1 MRVRMHI
8 SMVMAVYFSMIVSI
22 CLSVIVHGFMLMLTD
37 MVMYMCMLMRMGMFM
52 FMTVC
57 IYVRM
62 LVTMVVCMSL
72 HRDFQAFLLRS
83 ADGYLCVGSDNPA
96 FQCVPKFHMNAGKP
110 QCIHSGSK
118 FFAVWKQIRQS
129 AHQHVSGSA
138 ILSFEI

>member
-1 MRVRMHI
+1 MHV
-8 SMVMAVYFSMIVSI
+8 SMIMAVYFSMIVSI
-22 CLSVIVHGFMLMLTD
+22 CLSVIVHGFMLLT
-37 MVMYMCMLMRMGMFM
+37 GMFM
-52 FMTVC
+52 FVC
-57 IYVRM
+57 MRMGVFMFMAVRM
-62 LVTMVVCMSL
+62 FVVMVVCMSL

-118 FFAVWKQIRQS
+118 FFAIWKQIRQS

-138 ILSFEI
+138 HIAFEI